1 MVEQMAN
8 AVMNPVNKK
17 VAFLTFK
24 IVEETIKRVCLKN
37 DIEELM
43 PVLPECIASMKKSLG
58 AGSASVGQPNQS
70 VNEKGMK
77 NSLNENLKV
86 VMAGKAMS
94 FLQTSSK
101 DNSELGMTRMQE
113 SESQSQ
119 FDNQARQ
126 SRQSRFRGNSD
137 VRTMQIEEGRNPD
150 MLEHPAASFA
160 ANSAETKNEVGNTA
174 T

>member
-1 MVEQMAN
+1 MVEQMAT

-58 AGSASVGQPNQS
+58 TGSASIGQPNQS
-70 VNEKGMK
+70 ANDKVTKSSM
-77 NSLNENLKV
+77 NENLKAA
-86 VMAGKAMS
+86 MAGKAMS
-94 FLQTSSK
+94 FVQTSSK

-126 SRQSRFRGNSD
+126 SRQSRFKGSND
-137 VRTMQIEEGRNPD
+137 ARTMQIEEGRNPE
-150 MLEHPAASFA
+150 MLE
-160 ANSAETKNEVGNTA
+160 
-174 T
+174 